1 MGPTILFKL
10 INGVFSMKCFSGKT
24 LLAVSFGASL
34 ALTACGGGGSSKS
47 GRTTP
52 AAEQPITSG
61 YSEVEG
67 PLDAVQQPLSE
78 QVITQLAGAAA
89 GTPLEGAIN
98 CVGSF
103 VVTDVLDIL
112 DSVLVQV
119 DPASLQD
126 PAALLANSASG
137 LQASVTELATDLP
150 VALASLTGA
159 SCTAGSAGGSGSNPL
174 AGTPLAPLGDALAPV
189 FAAANGGGSSGGGA
203 PSAAALM
210 QQLSTAFS
218 EGLATVIAQD
228 PTGQVA
234 DAPILGGLLV
244 TLNQAFSDLAV
255 TVAALE
261 TMNPDATG
269 AAVSGTLNNLL
280 DNVLTK
286 VVPIAFIEEQAGQ
299 GPVLSSQIEAAV
311 ASLTGLLG
319 GDLSGLTAGDF
330 TSLFGAGGGDLFAPL
345 SDTVLGGLQSAIT
358 GALAGGGS
366 SGTTGTPLDAILDQ
380 LAPIQAAL
388 SAQGGSG
395 LTGTPLDVLL
405 TPVASVLQGGGACP
419 LATTP
424 LAAVCGLVSDL
435 QAALT
440 LNPSADPLAV
450 LQGLLES
457 ILGIFSNR

>member
-1 MGPTILFKL
+1 
-10 INGVFSMKCFSGKT
+10 MKCFSGKT

-47 GRTTP
+47 GKTTSEE
-52 AAEQPITSG
+52 EQPVTSS

-67 PLDAVQQPLSE
+67 PLDVVQQPLSE

-98 CVGSF
+98 CVGGF

-119 DPASLQD
+119 DPATLLD

-150 VALASLTGA
+150 AALASLTGA
-159 SCTAGSAGGSGSNPL
+159 SCTGGSAGESGSNPL

-189 FAAANGGGSSGGGA
+189 FAAASGGGSSGGDA

-218 EGLATVIAQD
+218 EGLATVMAQD
-228 PTGQVA
+228 QVA

-261 TMNPDATG
+261 TMDPDITG
-269 AAVSGTLNNLL
+269 AAVTSTVNNLL

-330 TSLFGAGGGDLFAPL
+330 TSLFGAGAGDLFAPL

-366 SGTTGTPLDAILDQ
+366 SGTTGTPLDAVLDQ

-405 TPVASVLQGGGACP
+405 APVASALQGGGACP

-424 LAAVCGLVSDL
+424 LAAVCDVVGDL
-435 QAALT
+435 QSALT